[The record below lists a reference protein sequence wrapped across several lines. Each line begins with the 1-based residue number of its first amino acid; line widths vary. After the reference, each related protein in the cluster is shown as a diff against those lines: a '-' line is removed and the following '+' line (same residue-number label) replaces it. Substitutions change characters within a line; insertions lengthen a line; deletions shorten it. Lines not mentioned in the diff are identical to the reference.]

1 MGCLCSK
8 FVHSKRKQEWEL
20 LNAQP
25 RTDAVCSAPLQ
36 MVAVRPVQECSLIA
50 CQPACPPQECMA
62 AASTCMQQSEA
73 CSSPKHYVSIPQCDP
88 DLACRDIHIAND
100 KDVVE
105 PRLHDCTYIRIHN
118 CPRLTKLPAIGHFNM
133 LETIRI
139 THIRMH
145 HCTVRFPDSLRTLE
159 ISYSLMREFRP
170 ESIPTLAQLNISF
183 NNLQEIPQCIEPMWN
198 ANRNLSLNLRNNDFW
213 WSMYSDLSNSM
224 ISPQT
229 VKELGLA
236 HKLGMLGTQK
246 LVYAQR
252 VLDSKRH
259 SIEAKWL
266 SKQIDTTLRLRKDEA
281 HTTHN
286 NSENIHLSS
295 IQRAAESALE
305 HILSYRPKHRLETN
319 IENIIVGIVCSKELA
334 DHIRTVCS
342 LGVVHSTYKTSF
354 KDVLIKVYA
363 MITDHSERKTL
374 LDILRQ
380 ELSDGMSTC
389 LTGQI
394 TRLANA
400 LNGFVTNVTIGI
412 SRNEEL
418 SNSIVALRKKYA
430 TMYRDPEEYSNEAV
444 PAVWQLLEDMCV
456 PEAEHSVWLEYV

>member
-1 MGCLCSK
+1 MLAGLN
-8 FVHSKRKQEWEL
+8 RRRREEWEPL
-20 LNAQP
+20 KAEAFTGP
-25 RTDAVCSAPLQ
+25 ACSAPLAPLQ
-36 MVAVRPVQECSLIA
+36 MVAVRAAQPCDAQECGLIA
-50 CQPACPPQECMA
+50 CQPQPCGAPAQGADECTA
-62 AASTCMQQSEA
+62 
-73 CSSPKHYVSIPQCDP
+73 YVSLPQRDP
-88 DLACRDIHIAND
+88 DLACCDIHISND
-100 KDVVE
+100 KNVVE

-118 CPRLTKLPAIGHFNM
+118 CPRLSKLPGISHFSM
-133 LETIRI
+133 LETLRI
-139 THIRMH
+139 SHIRMH
-145 HCTVRFPDSLRTLE
+145 ACTVRFPDSLRTLE

-170 ESIPTLAQLNISF
+170 ESIPTLAQLNLSF
-183 NNLQEIPQCIEPMWN
+183 NNLKEIPQCIEPMWN
-198 ANRNLSLNLRNNDFW
+198 ANRNLSLNLQNNDFW
-213 WSMYSDLSNSM
+213 WSMYSDLSHSM

-229 VKELGLA
+229 VKELSLA
-236 HKLGMLGTQK
+236 HRLGMLGTQK

-252 VLDSKRH
+252 VLDSNRH
-259 SIEAKWL
+259 SVEAKWL

-286 NSENIHLSS
+286 NSENVHLTS
-295 IQRAAESALE
+295 IQRAAESSLKE
-305 HILSYRPKHRLETN
+305 ILSYVPKHRMETN
-319 IENIIVGIVCSKELA
+319 IENIIVGIVCSRELA

-342 LGVVHSTYKTSF
+342 VGVVHSTYKTSF

-363 MITDHSERKTL
+363 IITDHGERKTL

-380 ELSDGMSTC
+380 ELTDGQSTC

-400 LNGFVTNVTIGI
+400 LNGFVTNVTVSI

-456 PEAEHSVWLEYV
+456 PEAEHAVWLEYV